1 MEEIHIKATSL
12 IYQRNTYRHYIEYIP
27 TYTKSQIYIYI
38 YIYIYIREAHTDTET
53 YILYHI
59 HIEEIHTDITTLT
72 EAI

>member
-27 TYTKSQIYIYI
+27 TYTKSQIYIC
-38 YIYIYIREAHTDTET
+38 IYIREAHTDTET
-53 YILYHI
+53 YILDHI